1 MNNQELSDQD
11 VLAALDAWK
20 SRQAQLPEHS
30 DPRSAV
36 NNTNTPMSRGR
47 PSLTEILAQEGLIDP
62 QATTGELDPTVLQVI
77 LDL

>member
-1 MNNQELSDQD
+1 MNDQELSDQE

-20 SRQAQLPEHS
+20 SQQSQLAEHS
-30 DPRSAV
+30 GLQSTV
-36 NNTNTPMSRGR
+36 SSTSTPMLRGK